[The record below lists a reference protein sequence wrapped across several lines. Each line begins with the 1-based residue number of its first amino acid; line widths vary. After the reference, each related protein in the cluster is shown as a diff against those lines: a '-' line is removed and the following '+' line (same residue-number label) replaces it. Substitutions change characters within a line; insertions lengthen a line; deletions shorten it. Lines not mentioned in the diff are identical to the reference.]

1 MKTKSILTS
10 LAAAALGLAAFN
22 VAGCKPSAPPESG
35 AQAHQYTC
43 PMHPEVV
50 KDAPGDCPKC
60 GMKLVEKH

>member
-1 MKTKSILTS
+1 M
-10 LAAAALGLAAFN
+10 ALSLAAFN
-22 VAGCKPSAPPESG
+22 VTGCKKSAPPESA

-43 PMHPEVV
+43 PMHPEVM